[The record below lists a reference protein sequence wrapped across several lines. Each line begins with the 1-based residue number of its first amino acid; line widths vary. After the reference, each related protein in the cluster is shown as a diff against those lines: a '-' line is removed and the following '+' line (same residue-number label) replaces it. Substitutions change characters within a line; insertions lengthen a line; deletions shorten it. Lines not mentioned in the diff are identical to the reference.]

1 METSVGAYDG
11 VTGLTNECTLR
22 VINHRVMTTTTTMLA
37 KTKRAEP
44 TVAAARISTKT
55 PLHYLIAYWH
65 YAPTAATL
73 CDVS

>member
-1 METSVGAYDG
+1 METSGAYDG

-22 VINHRVMTTTTTMLA
+22 VINHRVMTTTTMLA

-44 TVAAARISTKT
+44 TVAVATKSTKT

>member
-1 METSVGAYDG
+1 METSGGAYMYDG

-22 VINHRVMTTTTTMLA
+22 VINHRVMTTTTMLA

-44 TVAAARISTKT
+44 TVATKSTKT